1 LRMVA
6 SYLQLIERRY
16 KNRLDK
22 DADEF
27 IAFAVDGA
35 TRMQKMINKVLLY
48 SRIGKQSKPLRPI
61 DCEDILDQVVAN
73 LATSIQESGVIV
85 TRDPL
90 PTVMANDSLLIELF
104 QNLIGN
110 AVKFRGKKLPGIHIK
125 AEKKGSDWVFSVR
138 DNGIGVDPRH
148 AERIFQIF
156 QRLHGRNKYPGTG
169 IGLAVCKKIVERFG
183 GRIWVE
189 SETGKG
195 STFYFTIPIEEN
207 KNL

>member
-1 LRMVA
+1 
-6 SYLQLIERRY
+6 
-16 KNRLDK
+16 
-22 DADEF
+22 
-27 IAFAVDGA
+27 
-35 TRMQKMINKVLLY
+35 MINKVLLY